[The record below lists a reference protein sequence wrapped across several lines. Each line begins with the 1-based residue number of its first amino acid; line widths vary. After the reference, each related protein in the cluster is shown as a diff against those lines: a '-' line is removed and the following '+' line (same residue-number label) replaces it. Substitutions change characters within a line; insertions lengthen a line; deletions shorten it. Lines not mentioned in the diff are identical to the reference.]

1 MHWYLSLDNICS
13 SLKVFLEI
21 RSGEIVR
28 ILEHTMLAENI
39 RAYFRAK

>member
-13 SLKVFLEI
+13 SLTVFLEI
-21 RSGEIVR
+21 RFREILR
-28 ILEHTMLAENI
+28 ILEHTMPAENI

>member
-21 RSGEIVR
+21 RSREIVR
-28 ILEHTMLAENI
+28 ILENAMPAENI